1 MVEPLALQAVLLGY
15 QLNTILEPHL
25 TRVRYSFRMV
35 MFMTEEI
42 VNEGLFIFM
51 VGVWISG
58 ASG

>member
-15 QLNTILEPHL
+15 QLNTMLEPDL

-42 VNEGLFIFM
+42 VNEGLCIIM
-51 VGVWISG
+51 VGVWVS
-58 ASG
+58 